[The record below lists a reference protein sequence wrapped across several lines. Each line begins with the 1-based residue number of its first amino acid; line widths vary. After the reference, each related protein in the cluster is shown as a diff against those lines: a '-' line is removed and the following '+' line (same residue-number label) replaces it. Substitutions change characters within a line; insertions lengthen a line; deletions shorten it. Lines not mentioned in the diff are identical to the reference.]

1 MNKRLTY
8 FNCSEHMS
16 LKPLYITFHGD
27 KKQTYFPKKPYIG
40 FNKVIVDSDE
50 LRVGQ
55 VPWQAAKEFTLT
67 SPGKYILEAD
77 CKDYFLYK
85 PKVHVKDQRWWEDFG
100 WDKHTGILEMDAVW
114 PPNDTPLWEAP
125 IIKDDWYYH
134 EDVNTRD
141 PNEDYWQWRNEQED
155 DEEEDEEEQQEELA
169 LKLVKRENIHL
180 HEKET
185 RILKWDVGM
194 GGDGGYPPWPP
205 FDPAYPP
212 EPDETQWWYGYRDVY
227 VNMKQDPRVKI
238 NWNKNWEDHKIQIIG
253 IDVLEHVEVIHEQW
267 TFKPDEFED
276 NPLGPKFPEYYC
288 GIDIEIATLIN
299 VGVGS
304 ISGVDMKQDSTT
316 LQYWRIVPKRTVS
329 SSGTA
334 NDDNPR
340 WVRLYRNEKVVL
352 IAMYKNEETTRCYI
366 ATMMV
371 TTTAAGR
378 DYVYANINDIRK
390 EGGWTFWGIRT
401 INTEDNAYASIAG
414 CKIGWGLNDSTAV
427 KNYGTNNGSW
437 YWNSVEITDSNVIKK
452 IEDALPTEEAESGAL
467 FNTLTGNTRVNYLIY
482 SDGDN
487 IGTGK

>member
-1 MNKRLTY
+1 
-8 FNCSEHMS
+8 MS

-114 PPNDTPLWEAP
+114 PPNDTPLWETP
-125 IIKDDWYYH
+125 VIKDDWYYRA
-134 EDVNTRD
+134 DVNARD
-141 PNEDYWQWRNEQED
+141 PNEDYWQWRNEQD
-155 DEEEDEEEQQEELA
+155 AAEEEDEEEQQEELA
-169 LKLVKRENIHL
+169 LKLVKGEDIHL

-212 EPDETQWWYGYRDVY
+212 EPDETQWWYGYREVK

-238 NWNKNWEDHKIQIIG
+238 NWNKRYEKVEINIIDLDILDH
-253 IDVLEHVEVIHEQW
+253 VNYIHEDW
-267 TFKPDEFED
+267 EFTPDEFVGEIA
-276 NPLGPKFPEYYC
+276 PEFPEYYC
-288 GIDIEIATLIN
+288 GLDLTIMSVIN

-304 ISGVDMKQDSTT
+304 ISGIDMKKDSTA
-316 LQYWRIVPKRTVS
+316 LQYWRRIPKSIVTG
-329 SSGTA
+329 GTNQS
-334 NDDNPR
+334 NDNHPR
-340 WVRLYRNEKVVL
+340 WVRLYNNEKVVL
-352 IAMYKNEETTRCYI
+352 IAIYKNEGTTRCYVI
-366 ATMMV
+366 SMKKI
-371 TTTAAGR
+371 TAATGR
-378 DYVYANINDIRK
+378 NYVYANINDIRDDD
-390 EGGWTFWGIRT
+390 GWEFWGIR
-401 INTEDNAYASIAG
+401 IMNEEEDAYASIAG
-414 CKIGWGLNDSTAV
+414 CKIGWGLNDST
-427 KNYGTNNGSW
+427 KIQNYGTSNGNWS
-437 YWNSVEITDSNVIKK
+437 WNSVEITDSNVITK
-452 IEDALPTEEAESGAL
+452 IENSLPKENARTGSIYV
-467 FNTLTGNTRVNYLIY
+467 TLTGQTSVNYLIY
-482 SDGDN
+482 SDGDD
-487 IGTGK
+487 IGTDK